1 MKRIAKIK
9 GMHCNDCVERVEGAL
24 KKAGY
29 KVGKVELESGIAEF
43 ECGCTDTCHCP
54 DPVNV
59 ISSAGYEVVE
69 VKEV

>member
-29 KVGKVELESGIAEF
+29 RAEF
-43 ECGCTDTCHCP
+43 ECGCTDTYHCP
-54 DPVNV
+54 DPVNL